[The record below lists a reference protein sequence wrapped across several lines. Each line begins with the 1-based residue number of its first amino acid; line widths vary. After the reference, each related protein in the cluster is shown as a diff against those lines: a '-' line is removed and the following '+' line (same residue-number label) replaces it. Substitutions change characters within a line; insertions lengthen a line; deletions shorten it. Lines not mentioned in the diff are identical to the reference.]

1 VPLALL
7 FCFVIPT
14 AIPMFFWGEVFWSS
28 YTVTVF
34 RYLLIL
40 HSTWLVNSAAHF
52 FGNQPYNI
60 NINPSQNRLVSL
72 LAVGEGHH
80 TFPYN
85 YSASEWQWTLN
96 FTTMF
101 INIMAFVGMAYGRK
115 SVSKEMLEVRMKR
128 TGLGTEKK
136 MSSEREEMSY

>member
-1 VPLALL
+1 LVIIHSHRLPLPSHPSQHLA
-7 FCFVIPT
+7 
-14 AIPMFFWGEVFWSS
+14 GEFG
-28 YTVTVF
+28 
-34 RYLLIL
+34 
-40 HSTWLVNSAAHF
+40 STL